1 LIAMDNKTK
10 PIVFTILL
18 LTVGILFS
26 IQFVDRPLA
35 LTLDGH
41 LKGTKLLLHQ
51 LVSGLEW
58 ITAFNV
64 SKYLLGGL
72 LLLAGVVLYLFPLT
86 RGISGYFF
94 FIGSTHLVSRLV
106 AGTLKNVFL
115 RSRPN
120 EFIENNE
127 VRDFFV
133 EGGSSFPSG
142 HVAHFFSLF
151 IPLLF
156 IISRGRFWIILIP
169 SIVAIQRVLSNDHYL
184 SDVLAGILIAY
195 LFSLAFI
202 KLFQRRTVWRSIEQ

>member
-1 LIAMDNKTK
+1 MDNKTK

-18 LTVGILFS
+18 LTVSILFS

-35 LTLDGH
+35 LALDGH
-41 LKGTKLLLHQ
+41 LRGTKLLLSQ
-51 LVSGLEW
+51 IVSGLEW

-64 SKYLLGGL
+64 SKYLLGAVL
-72 LLLAGVVLYLFPLT
+72 LLTGVGLYLFPLT
-86 RGISGYFF
+86 RTVSGYFF
-94 FIGSTHLVSRLV
+94 FIGATHLVSRLI

-115 RSRPN
+115 RSRPY
-120 EFIENNE
+120 EFIEDQE

-133 EGGSSFPSG
+133 GGSSFPSG

-156 IISRGRFWIILIP
+156 IFARGRFWILLIP
-169 SIVAIQRVLSNDHYL
+169 SVVAMQRVLSNDHYL

-202 KLFQRRTVWRSIEQ
+202 KLFQRKPVWRSIEQ